1 MTWTYWIKKLETR
14 STCKLPSKKEA
25 GCWLSITC
33 TPLPPIFSL
42 VIYIIDILKMRRI
55 DPQQAVRNYHAHF
68 FMEAYFGINCHIKNQ
83 NWQVTTLL
91 QKHQPSKTDICLR
104 HRFFDWWSINHHRC
118 YMFKTFT
125 SFSYKRCLLLY
136 SL

>member
-1 MTWTYWIKKLETR
+1 MYQARTEKEMTWTYWIKKLETS

-42 VIYIIDILKMRRI
+42 VIYIIDILKTRRI
-55 DPQQAVRNYHAHF
+55 DPQQTVRNYHAHF
-68 FMEAYFGINCHIKNQ
+68 LMAAYFGINCHIKNQ
-83 NWQVTTLL
+83 S
-91 QKHQPSKTDICLR
+91 SKASDFETDICLR
-104 HRFFDWWSINHHRC
+104 HRFFNWWSIYHH
-118 YMFKTFT
+118 
-125 SFSYKRCLLLY
+125 SPQVLQVSYKRCLLLY